1 MPNFLVYLSLSKSS
15 MEQQISLRGKLDKLY
30 DKWQGEIKSF
40 EKELL
45 EWKANQDREITDLQN
60 KKHNLEEE
68 IEKMKDVIKPIESVV
83 TLNVGGQTYTTSL
96 QTLVKEESM
105 LAAMFS
111 GRYKLTPD
119 KDGNYFIDRDGMV
132 SNLHR

>member
-1 MPNFLVYLSLSKSS
+1 
-15 MEQQISLRGKLDKLY
+15 MEQLTLRGKLDKLY
-30 DKWQGEIKSF
+30 DKWLVEIKSF

-45 EWKANQDREITDLQN
+45 EWKTNHEREITDLQD

-83 TLNVGGQTYTTSL
+83 TLNVGGQLYTTSL

-119 KDGNYFIDRDGMV
+119 KDGNYFIDRDGM
-132 SNLHR
+132 LQL